1 MAIKVLKA
9 EHVDSE
15 LQREFAQ
22 EVYIMR
28 FVVLNLHAVTIRSF
42 STCEMVNVKLDFE
55 NYLTVDHVKSLH
67 IKWYNFFIVG
77 PG

>member
-1 MAIKVLKA
+1 
-9 EHVDSE
+9 
-15 LQREFAQ
+15 
-22 EVYIMR
+22 MR

>member
-42 STCEMVNVKLDFE
+42 STCEIVNAKLYFE
-55 NYLTVDHVKSLH
+55 NCLTVAHAKSLH
-67 IKWYNFFIVG
+67 IKMV
-77 PG
+77 